1 MATMPANYYSRHDP
15 AKRYDEHLF
24 VAGRPLQ
31 SAELNDIQKHSAYS
45 LRGVAD
51 ALFRDGDIVRDAS
64 VSVDFDTG
72 VVTCQSGAI
81 YIRGMVR
88 GVPSASLTGVS
99 MSGSVSIGIRLV
111 DTVITSTQ
119 DAGLLDPAMG
129 THSYGERGAERLQV
143 TPSWGVGVGGDTD
156 FFPIYGITDGVL
168 DAKDPPPNLDI
179 FTQSLAKYDRDSA
192 GGCYIV
198 SGLQVRALD
207 DVSGVQ
213 YYSLAEGRARVYGY
227 GMDFNTSRR
236 VPLATP
242 PDLKVIVNEPHLSSG
257 GTERINFD
265 RSPGTAITAVSIT
278 AIRTVTM
285 THGASTGAQD
295 LLPDTS
301 VLSITSVVQG
311 AVTYTPTT
319 DYLLT
324 AGKVNW
330 TPAGAEPSPGST
342 YQVTYQYITLVTPTL
357 VDDLGFTI
365 DWAVA
370 GTLVLVS
377 YSQKLPRIDR
387 LCLTVGGAPVWVT
400 GVSADYNAQIPD
412 IPSDFLAVASVYQT
426 WDASRRVV
434 NDGVRVVPMPVL
446 AGIDGRM
453 DRLIQLIAQQRL
465 ESNIHTRETGAKKG
479 LFTDPFLDDTQRDA
493 GTVQTAAI
501 VNGELQLPIAAT
513 ISNVSTDVT
522 LPTTLTYTSIITLE
536 QSLRTGTMLIN
547 PYMSF
552 APVPAQVTLVPSVD
566 RWTVVDTSWASD
578 ATSRFVVGSGDQ
590 ASSASTTRSILLSRS
605 TVPAETLRQISVAY
619 TIAGFGPGET
629 LSSLTFDGI
638 SLPTGGAIGNS
649 FGIVTGSFTIPAG
662 VPAGNK
668 RLTFVG
674 GSGAA
679 GFATYSGQGTIERQ
693 TWQRQTTVTETRW
706 QSPPP
711 PPAVWE
717 GGGDNGGGGGGV
729 DPLAQTF
736 TLTANIQATAIDLW
750 FAAKPTTTASIQI
763 RETATGFPTQS
774 IVAEA
779 TLQPAAINIGGA
791 STRVTFVAPVS
802 LIAGIEYAIVVLCND
817 PIGSV
822 SVAEL
827 GKFDATAQRW
837 ITSQPYTIGVLLSS
851 SNAVTWTAHQD
862 RDMAF
867 RLLRASYTQT
877 ARTVA
882 LGTVAVVGATDLML
896 MSYAERPASVTAVDY
911 TLTLPDASVL
921 TVADGQPVQLAAA
934 ITGNVT
940 VAARLSGSVDFSPVL
955 MPGTQLVAGIVAST
969 GTYVSR
975 AVPAG
980 TGVRIKVIYE
990 GNIPGGATVSVAY
1003 KGPDGGDVWA
1013 TVTST
1018 GTAAADDG
1026 FIEFTHE
1033 ITGVT
1038 EVTVQVRLTL
1048 TGTTAARPRVRDL
1061 RVIVA

>member
-24 VAGRPLQ
+24 ISGRALQ
-31 SAELNDIQKHSAYS
+31 GAELNEIQKHAAHS

-64 VSVDFDTG
+64 VSVDSDAG

-99 MSGSVSIGIRLV
+99 MVGSVSIGIRLV
-111 DTVITSTQ
+111 DTVITSVQ

-143 TPSWGVGVGGDTD
+143 MPSWGVGTNGDTD

-207 DVSGVQ
+207 DVDGVQ

-236 VPLATP
+236 VALATP
-242 PDLKVIVNEPHLSSG
+242 PDLKVISNEPHLSSG
-257 GTERINFD
+257 VGAQRIDFD
-265 RSPGTAITAVSIT
+265 RTPGTAITAVSIT
-278 AIRTVTM
+278 AIKTVTL

-295 LLPDTS
+295 PLPDTS

-342 YQVTYQYITLVTPTL
+342 YQVTYQYITLVTPTA
-357 VDDLGFTI
+357 VDDLGFTVEG
-365 DWAVA
+365 AVA
-370 GTLVLVS
+370 STLVLAS

-387 LCLTVGGAPVWVT
+387 LCLTVGGSPVWVT

-412 IPSDFLAVASVYQT
+412 VPADFLAVASVYQT

-493 GTVQTAAI
+493 GTAQTAAI

-513 ISNVSTDVT
+513 IANVSNDVT
-522 LPTTLTYTSIITLE
+522 LPTTLAYTGIITLE

-552 APVPAQVTLVPSVD
+552 APVPAQVTLVPAVD
-566 RWTVVDTSWASD
+566 RWTIIDTSWASD
-578 ATSRFVVGSGDQ
+578 STARFVVGVGDQ
-590 ASSASTTRSILLSRS
+590 SSTASTTRSILLSRS
-605 TVPAETLRQISVAY
+605 TVPSETLRQISVTY
-619 TIAGFGPGET
+619 NIAGFGPGEFLT
-629 LSSLTFDGI
+629 ALTFDGI
-638 SLPTGGAIGNS
+638 PLPTGGAVGDS
-649 FGIVTGSFTIPAG
+649 AGVVTGSFTIPAG

-668 RLTFVG
+668 QLAFVG
-674 GSGAA
+674 ASGSA
-679 GFATYSGQGTIERQ
+679 GFATYSGQGTLERQ

-711 PPAVWE
+711 PAAVWE
-717 GGGDNGGGGGGV
+717 GGGGGGGGGA

-736 TLTANIQATAIDLW
+736 TLVSNIQATAIDLW
-750 FAAKPTTTASIQI
+750 FVAKPTTTTSIQI

-779 TLQPAAINIGGA
+779 TVQPAAINIGGA
-791 STRVTFVAPVS
+791 STRIQFVAPVS
-802 LIAGIEYAIVVLCND
+802 LIAGIEYAIVVICND

-827 GKFDATAQRW
+827 GKFDAIAQRW

-867 RLLRASYTQT
+867 RLLRASYAPT

-896 MSYAERPASVTAVDY
+896 MSYAERPASVTSVDY

-921 TVADGQPVQLAAA
+921 TVADGQPVQLPAA

-955 MPGTQLVAGIVAST
+955 TPGTQLVAGVIAAT

-980 TGVRIKVIYE
+980 AAVRIKVIYE
-990 GNIPGGATVSVAY
+990 GNIPSGATVAVEY
-1003 KGPDGGDVWA
+1003 KGPDGGDAWA
-1013 TVTST
+1013 AVSVT
-1018 GTAAADDG
+1018 GTSAADDG
-1026 FIEFTHE
+1026 FIEFVHE